1 MFGMKTAS
9 KYDGIILDIDGT
21 IWNTTGIVAVAWNK
35 AIDQLKVDAKKVNAQ
50 DLQREFGKT
59 MDVIAKNLWPNLDQ
73 KQQEILLANCCTEE
87 HIALQENT
95 LDITYPTVIETIKEL
110 SSVTNFFVV
119 SNCQDGYIQLMLEKT
134 GLAPYVKDFECY
146 GRTGKGKSE
155 NLQMLIQR
163 NQLTA
168 PVYVGDIQG
177 DKDACAQAGVPF
189 VWASYGFGDVKD
201 YVAKLTKFS
210 DLIEAVEIGD

>member
-1 MFGMKTAS
+1 MRTAS

-35 AIDQLKVDAKKVNAQ
+35 AIDDLKTGAKKINAQ

-59 MDVIAKNLWPNLDQ
+59 MDVIADDLWPNLSKSQ
-73 KQQEILLANCCTEE
+73 KEILLSNCCTEE
-87 HIALQENT
+87 QVALKNNT
-95 LDITYPTVIETIKEL
+95 LDITYPTVVETIREL
-110 SSVTNFFVV
+110 SAASNFFVV

-134 GLAPYVKDFECY
+134 GLEDYVKDFECF
-146 GRTGKGKSE
+146 GRTGKGKAE
-155 NLQMLIQR
+155 NIQMLVQR
-163 NQLTA
+163 NQLTS

-177 DKDACAQAGVPF
+177 DCDACRQAGVPF
-189 VWASYGFGDVKD
+189 IWAAYGFGNVSD
-201 YVAKLTKFS
+201 YVAKLEKFS

>member
-1 MFGMKTAS
+1 MRTAS

-35 AIDQLKVDAKKVNAQ
+35 AIDDSKTGAKKINAQ

-59 MDVIAKNLWPNLDQ
+59 MDVIADDLWPNLSKSQ
-73 KQQEILLANCCTEE
+73 KEILLSNCCTEE
-87 HIALQENT
+87 HVALKNNT
-95 LDITYPTVIETIKEL
+95 LDITYPTVVETIKEL
-110 SSVTNFFVV
+110 SAASNFFVV

-134 GLAPYVKDFECY
+134 GLEDYVKDFECF
-146 GRTGKGKSE
+146 GRTGKGKAE
-155 NLQMLIQR
+155 NIQMLVQR
-163 NQLTA
+163 NQLTS

-177 DKDACAQAGVPF
+177 DCDACRQAGVPF
-189 VWASYGFGDVKD
+189 IWAAYGFGNVSD
-201 YVAKLTKFS
+201 YVAKLEKFS

>member
-1 MFGMKTAS
+1 MRTAS

-35 AIDQLKVDAKKVNAQ
+35 AIDDSKTGAKKINAQ

-59 MDVIAKNLWPNLDQ
+59 MDVIADDLWPNLSKSQ
-73 KQQEILLANCCTEE
+73 KEILLSNCCTEE
-87 HIALQENT
+87 QVALKNNT
-95 LDITYPTVIETIKEL
+95 LDITYPTVVETIREL
-110 SSVTNFFVV
+110 SETSNFFVV

-134 GLAPYVKDFECY
+134 GLEDYVKDFECF
-146 GRTGKGKSE
+146 GRTGKGKAE
-155 NLQMLIQR
+155 NIQMLVQR
-163 NQLTA
+163 NQLTS

-177 DKDACAQAGVPF
+177 DCDACRQAGVPF
-189 VWASYGFGDVKD
+189 IWAAYGFGNVSD
-201 YVAKLTKFS
+201 YVAKLEKFS

>member
-1 MFGMKTAS
+1 MKTAS

-35 AIDQLKVDAKKVNAQ
+35 AIDESKFNARKVNAQ

-59 MDVIAKNLWPNLDQ
+59 MDVIADDLWPNLDVSQ
-73 KQQEILLANCCTEE
+73 RDIILSLCCSEE
-87 HIALQENT
+87 HVALKENT
-95 LDITYPTVIETIKEL
+95 LDITYPSVVETIKEL
-110 SSVTNFFVV
+110 ASVTNFFVV

-134 GLAPYVKDFECY
+134 GLESYVKDFECF
-146 GRTGKGKSE
+146 GRTGKGKAE
-155 NLQMLIQR
+155 NIQMLIQR
-163 NQLTA
+163 NQLIA

-177 DKDACAQAGVPF
+177 DADACRQAGVPF
-189 VWASYGFGDVKD
+189 IWASYGFGQVSD
-201 YVAKLTKFS
+201 YVATLEKFS

>member
-1 MFGMKTAS
+1 MRTAS

-35 AIDQLKVDAKKVNAQ
+35 AIDDSKTGAKKINAQ

-59 MDVIAKNLWPNLDQ
+59 MDVIADDLWPNLSKSQ
-73 KQQEILLANCCTEE
+73 KEILLSNCCTEE
-87 HIALQENT
+87 QVALKNNT
-95 LDITYPTVIETIKEL
+95 LDITYPTVVETIREL
-110 SSVTNFFVV
+110 SETSNFFVV

-134 GLAPYVKDFECY
+134 GLEDYVKDFECF
-146 GRTGKGKSE
+146 GRTGKGKAE
-155 NLQMLIQR
+155 NIQMLVQR
-163 NQLTA
+163 NQLTS

-177 DKDACAQAGVPF
+177 DCDACRQAGVPF
-189 VWASYGFGDVKD
+189 IWAAYGFGNVLD
-201 YVAKLTKFS
+201 YVAKLEKFS